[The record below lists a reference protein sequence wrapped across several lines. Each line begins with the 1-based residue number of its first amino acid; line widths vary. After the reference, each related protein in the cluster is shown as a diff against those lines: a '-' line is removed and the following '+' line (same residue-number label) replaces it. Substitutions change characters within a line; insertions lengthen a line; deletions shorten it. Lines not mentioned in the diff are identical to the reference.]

1 MSIEEIRSRIS
12 VINTETAK
20 LNNQRNQNI
29 GRQETLKK
37 QLRDAFELYKKNY
50 GVELNESNLKAELD
64 TVTKRKEEELNKIER
79 ILSLI
84 NSGNIEEAN
93 KLAGVDEKSDVSS
106 VSESDFQPQ
115 VVENISEDI
124 REQSTV
130 APPTVTPPQISE
142 PHVAPPSS
150 GVSAPHNDT
159 VAPPPE
165 FSHVAP
171 PVISE
176 PVVAPPPISEPHVAP
191 PTSTVTPPKS
201 VLTGADSLEI
211 GMPSLEGFTKPTLG
225 SITPRHKE
233 EVDAKPKPQVQDFG
247 AILNGS
253 AFNPN

>member
-106 VSESDFQPQ
+106 VSESDVQPQ
-115 VVENISEDI
+115 VVEDISEDI

-130 APPTVTPPQISE
+130 APPQISE

-150 GVSAPHNDT
+150 GVSAP
-159 VAPPPE
+159 
-165 FSHVAP
+165 HVAP

-191 PTSTVTPPKS
+191 PKS

-211 GMPSLEGFTKPTLG
+211 GMPSLEGFTKSTLG

>member
-1 MSIEEIRSRIS
+1 MTIEEIRSRIS

-115 VVENISEDI
+115 VVENISEDTH
-124 REQSTV
+124 EQSTV

-142 PHVAPPSS
+142 PHVAPP
-150 GVSAPHNDT
+150 
-159 VAPPPE
+159 PE

-176 PVVAPPPISEPHVAP
+176 PVVAPPNVSEPHVAP
-191 PTSTVTPPKS
+191 PTPTVTPPKS

-233 EVDAKPKPQVQDFG
+233 EVGAKPKTQVQDFG